1 MTVVNQHLLEGSC
14 VQALGEYSREGYWV
28 HYVSVPSVPIRLR
41 SEGLSEQ
48 PGVSQLCAAR
58 LGPVPRQPGS
68 GASAHIHCVPQE
80 ETEAPRG

>member
-1 MTVVNQHLLEGSC
+1 M
-14 VQALGEYSREGYWV
+14 QAPGESSREGYWV
-28 HYVSVPSVPIRLR
+28 HYVFFLSVPIRLK

-68 GASAHIHCVPQE
+68 GSSAYIHCVPQE